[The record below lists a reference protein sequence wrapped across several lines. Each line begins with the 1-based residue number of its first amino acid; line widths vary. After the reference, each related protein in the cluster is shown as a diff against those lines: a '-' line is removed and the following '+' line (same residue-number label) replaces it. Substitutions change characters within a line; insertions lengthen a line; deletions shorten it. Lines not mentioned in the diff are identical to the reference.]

1 MIFDITITLYTS
13 SVSVTS
19 TDDIAIEI
27 VLDAEQIPPASI
39 CSQIDDCLGI
49 SASGSANKYLNEQ
62 GNWVSVTGGSII
74 EKTKA
79 EFLALVSGSTLQ
91 FPATYLI
98 TDIEGFNAVYVN
110 TTSANTFNLNSGGLK
125 YSPNYTTYN
134 QLDANNIPTVAANG
148 LVIWF
153 DHLWRNTSGSPVVPT
168 IDSSTEELEAPMSII
183 AKADGAGYELLPVNI
198 TFNDSLVIT
207 SITNPVNGSS
217 IDFGSVYASDNYM
230 PFVALGNENI
240 KSSTLGAL
248 VLNCDATN
256 ISVKSEFPLGNTFK
270 NNTGQ
275 HTGII
280 FNGANNEYS
289 GNVTESTARFQ
300 GITLGGTSTFSGNSA
315 TGDVDGSNL
324 NCIQA
329 YIELFDNCSYTNNST
344 SGNGSYIFDVRTGEN
359 SEVSNS
365 NISGTS
371 SGIND
376 IDQMYGDVVTNVTIS
391 GNNSSVSQIWQ
402 NGYSKFENSISGNN
416 SGIINTYQEVGYL
429 TGCSITQDNLFLQ
442 RITLINAWLKNATDI
457 AISDFKISGQTN
469 TWDAAIPPQPNLVID
484 LTGFTTDINGETI
497 EAGKGWFTIT
507 HNFATSPLTSVSSVL
522 YNLIPTGARLT
533 NITAIGTLTG
543 TNIEIGLETDDEG
556 LINAAVG
563 LLPLEWSSISNAA
576 TDNRSLKIKATGGD
590 IKGGELTVKVEFV
603 L

>member
-1 MIFDITITLYTS
+1 MIFDITITLDTS

-19 TDDIAIEI
+19 TDDIYI
-27 VLDAEQIPPASI
+27 VITLDAEQIPPASI

-49 SASGSANKYLNEQ
+49 SQSGSATKYLNEQ
-62 GNWVSVTGGSII
+62 GNWVSVTGGSVV

-79 EFLALVSGSTLQ
+79 EFLALVSGSILQ

-98 TDIEGFNAVYVN
+98 TNIEGFKAVYVN
-110 TTSANTFNLNSGGLK
+110 TTSANTFNLNGFGLR

-153 DHLWRNTSGSPVVPT
+153 DHFWRNTSGSPVVPT
-168 IDSSTEELEAPMSII
+168 INPSTEELDPPMSII

-207 SITNPVNGSS
+207 SITNPANGSS
-217 IDFGSVYASDNYM
+217 IDFGSVYTSDNYF
-230 PFVALGNENI
+230 PLVALGNENI

-248 VLNCDATN
+248 VFNCAATN

-270 NNTGQ
+270 NNTGH

-280 FNGANNEYS
+280 FNGVNNEYS
-289 GNVTESTARFQ
+289 GNVTESTARFD
-300 GITLGGTSTFSGNSA
+300 GVILGNTSTFSGNSA
-315 TGDVDGSNL
+315 TGDVDAGNL

-329 YIELFDNCSYTNNST
+329 YIELFDHCTYSGNVT
-344 SGNGSYIFDVRTGEN
+344 SGNGSYVYDVRTGEN

-376 IDQMYGDVVTNVTIS
+376 IDQMYADIATNVIIS
-391 GNNSSVSQIWQ
+391 GNNSSISQIWQ

-429 TGCSITQDNLFLQ
+429 TGCSITQDNLFFQ
-442 RITLINAWLKNATDI
+442 RITIINAWLKNATDI

-469 TWDAAIPPQPNLVID
+469 TWDAEIPPQPNLVID

-497 EAGKGWFTIT
+497 EAGKGWFTVT
-507 HNFATSPLTSVSSVL
+507 HDFATSPLTSGSSML

-533 NITAIGTLTG
+533 NITAIGPLTG

-576 TDNRSLKIKATGGD
+576 TANRSLKIKATGGD
-590 IKGGELTVKVEFV
+590 ITSGTLTVKVEFV